1 LYPVQV
7 YASLI
12 SHSLAF
18 YFLSISVNEV
28 WRGRES
34 FSDTKARMEA
44 IESLKKMLRS
54 WLDDTFPEM
63 SEAKRVALAEA
74 MDITLVEKVK
84 EQSMRTF
91 FEINN
96 VVRMSFIEMQYMK
109 KVRQIFILLSL
120 DIKAGS
126 YSLPSV
132 TRK

>member
-1 LYPVQV
+1 
-7 YASLI
+7 
-12 SHSLAF
+12 
-18 YFLSISVNEV
+18 
-28 WRGRES
+28 
-34 FSDTKARMEA
+34 MEA

-109 KVRQIFILLSL
+109 KVR
-120 DIKAGS
+120 
-126 YSLPSV
+126 
-132 TRK
+132 

>member
-1 LYPVQV
+1 
-7 YASLI
+7 
-12 SHSLAF
+12 
-18 YFLSISVNEV
+18 
-28 WRGRES
+28 
-34 FSDTKARMEA
+34 MEA